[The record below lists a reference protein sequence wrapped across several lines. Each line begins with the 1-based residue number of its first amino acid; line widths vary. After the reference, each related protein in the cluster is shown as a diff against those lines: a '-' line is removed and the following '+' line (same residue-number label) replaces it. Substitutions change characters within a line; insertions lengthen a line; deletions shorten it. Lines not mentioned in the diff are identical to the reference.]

1 MLRGKHVHAIE
12 VARETLAAAD
22 VLDDNSVRGRAL
34 NALGTSLMAM
44 GEVEQG
50 AAALREAVELADRF
64 GFPGQQNSAYINL
77 ADALHLAGRLRE
89 AREVI
94 DEGLAREL
102 RPSRV
107 WLLILRAELA
117 IEAGEW
123 DEAATMLDAIGE
135 RQIGNTLVNL
145 DLRRAELA
153 LGRGQHDLARHWLK
167 EAADINSAMD
177 EPQWTGVLGALT
189 AELERREGDLEA
201 ARTAVRLALDRIDTR
216 TDDAARL
223 ARVSASGATVEA
235 DAAQRA
241 RDLGE
246 PEAERA
252 ALAAVDAHVDRAGAS
267 AANNGPIEVAR
278 MLVARAERTRAR
290 GEADPSAYADRGAG
304 LERSSSV
311 PTRRRWRGCARPR
324 RTRWPATGP
333 AATVAAGDAHDDRE
347 PRSGR
352 VGCAPR
358 SRAWRRGRGC
368 SCRWPRRRSSPSATS
383 RSPRTRSV

>member
-1 MLRGKHVHAIE
+1 M
-12 VARETLAAAD
+12 
-22 VLDDNSVRGRAL
+22 
-34 NALGTSLMAM
+34 
-44 GEVEQG
+44 
-50 AAALREAVELADRF
+50 F

-94 DEGLAREL
+94 DDGLGHEL
-102 RPSRV
+102 RPARV

-123 DEAATMLDAIGE
+123 DDAASMLDAIGE

-153 LGRGQHDLARHWLK
+153 LGRGQHDLARHWLG

-177 EPQWTGVLGALT
+177 EAQWTGVLGALT

-201 ARTAVRLALDRIDTR
+201 ARTAVALALDRIETR

-252 ALAAVDAHVDRAGAS
+252 ALAAVDAHVARTVV
-267 AANNGPIEVAR
+267 AATHHGPIEVAR
-278 MLVARAERTRAR
+278 MLAARAEQTRAR
-290 GEADPSAYADRGAG
+290 GEVD
-304 LERSSSV
+304 
-311 PTRRRWRGCARPR
+311 PR
-324 RTRWPATGP
+324 RLPGRGTGL
-333 AATVAAGDAHDDRE
+333 DRARTSL
-347 PRSGR
+347 PSG
-352 VGCAPR
+352 GGQAP
-358 SRAWRRGRGC
+358 RGRGPYAG
-368 SCRWPRRRSSPSATS
+368 R
-383 RSPRTRSV
+383 